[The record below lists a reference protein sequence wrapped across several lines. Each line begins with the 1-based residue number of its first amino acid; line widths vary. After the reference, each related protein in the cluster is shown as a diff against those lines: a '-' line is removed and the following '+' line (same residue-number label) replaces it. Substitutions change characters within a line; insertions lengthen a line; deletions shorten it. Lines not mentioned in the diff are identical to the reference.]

1 MGAEFQLEM
10 MMVKA
15 EMGGGCG
22 HTTVRMCFA
31 ALIGHSKGKIT
42 SSTLC
47 VFYGNKKKTIIDLPA
62 IYGGPVVLQELRH

>member
-10 MMVKA
+10 MTVKA

-22 HTTVRMCFA
+22 HTTVQMCFV

-47 VFYGNKKKTIIDLPA
+47 VFYGNKKKRPSLICQLFME
-62 IYGGPVVLQELRH
+62 GLLCCKN